1 MLLVE
6 EAQGISNFCNS
17 AAGLL
22 QYLGYAIFI
31 FKIAIPLII
40 IVFGMMD
47 FGKAVVAEK
56 DDEIKKNAIK
66 LGRRAIAG
74 VIIFFIPS
82 IIIWLFKTI
91 PGYKADEFSVCE
103 TCLLKPSDQ
112 TCNSAATNAK
122 NKTASVG

>member
-1 MLLVE
+1 MLLK
-6 EAQGISNFCNS
+6 GIGDFCNS
-17 AAGLL
+17 ASGLL

-31 FKIAIPLII
+31 FKIAIPLVI

-82 IIIWLFKTI
+82 IVIWLFKTV
-91 PGYKADEFSVCE
+91 PSYDSKDFGVCE
-103 TCLLKPSDQ
+103 ACLLHPNAD
-112 TCNSAATNAK
+112 TCDTAATQAK
-122 NKTASVG
+122 EKTKTY